1 MRWLDSSPDAP
12 PLGTAATKIAVVG
25 FAAKKMIGG
34 SMFAMRVAAALLA
47 GGLALCLPGATLAA
61 ERTKEKQFAEPTPDK
76 ALVYLIREGRFV
88 GGGRTTFVY
97 SDDQFLGTLDNNSYT
112 FVHVPPGKHLFWLN
126 WATVNTEVELEAG
139 KTYYYAIWNKF
150 DALDE
155 VSGKAYLDGVKFYG
169 TATPREIEK
178 SAEHIR
184 KRYGKATASAAKKA
198 ADPRKESSASNLKRR
213 AAHIARWPKADLTP
227 FSALCVEPFV
237 MADPNAA
244 KRRPQYL
251 VESAPQRLFS
261 LVREELGTTTLPEVR
276 EATTCTASPGT
287 VVLRARITQFQP
299 GNETARFLLAGL
311 GSAQI
316 EVVVTL
322 TDAQSDKPV
331 SEFEPKGTW
340 AWGGVLGASVGVSDL
355 EKNVAYEIA
364 NYLKKMRGLELPGG
378 EG

>member
-1 MRWLDSSPDAP
+1 
-12 PLGTAATKIAVVG
+12 
-25 FAAKKMIGG
+25 
-34 SMFAMRVAAALLA
+34 MFITRLAAALLA
-47 GGLALCLPGATLAA
+47 VGAALSSSSTTYAA
-61 ERTKEKQFAEPTPDK
+61 ERSKEKQFAEPAPDK

-97 SDDQFLGTLDNNSYT
+97 ADDQFLGTLDNNSYT

-126 WATVNTEVELEAG
+126 WATVNAEVELEAG
-139 KTYYYAIWNKF
+139 KTYYYAVWDKF
-150 DALDE
+150 DSLDE

-184 KRYGKATASAAKKA
+184 KRYRKATASAAKKA
-198 ADPRKESSASNLKRR
+198 ADPEQQSRAGNLKRR
-213 AAHIARWPKADLTP
+213 AAHIARWPKVDLTK

-237 MADPNAA
+237 MADPNAK

-251 VESAPQRLFS
+251 VESAPKRLFS
-261 LVREELGTTTLPEVR
+261 LVREELGMTTFAEVR
-276 EATTCTASPGT
+276 EESDCAAAPGT
-287 VVLRARITQFQP
+287 VVLRARITEFQP
-299 GNETARFLLAGL
+299 GNATARYMLAGL

-316 EVVVTL
+316 EVDVTL
-322 TDAQSDKPV
+322 TNAESAEPIA
-331 SEFEPKGTW
+331 EFEPKGTW
-340 AWGGVLGASVGVSDL
+340 AWGGVLGASVEVSDL

-364 NYLKKMRGLELPGG
+364 NYLKKMRGLELPGS